1 MQRNCLSVRLTGL
14 RTRSSKI
21 TQIAGDSGEYELVS
35 ERGASLFNETATC
48 TVTAVGWRGEW
59 AGWLAGR
66 LRLRCVSCYVSLCTN
81 RTEGQRGRGA
91 EGQRG
96 RGAEGQTYGQRGCL
110 RLKTVRDAQTERQSK
125 ETVTG
130 KQTQTDSRDTHTERG
145 TLRQGETERERE
157 REREQERDRTTT
169 TR

>member
-1 MQRNCLSVRLTGL
+1 VGWLVGWQAEAPLRQLL
-14 RTRSSKI
+14 RTALYKPH
-21 TQIAGDSGEYELVS
+21 
-35 ERGASLFNETATC
+35 RGA
-48 TVTAVGWRGEW
+48 
-59 AGWLAGR
+59 
-66 LRLRCVSCYVSLCTN
+66 
-81 RTEGQRGRGA
+81 EGQRGRGA

-130 KQTQTDSRDTHTERG
+130 KQTQTDSRDTHIARHTETG
-145 TLRQGETERERE
+145 GDGEGE